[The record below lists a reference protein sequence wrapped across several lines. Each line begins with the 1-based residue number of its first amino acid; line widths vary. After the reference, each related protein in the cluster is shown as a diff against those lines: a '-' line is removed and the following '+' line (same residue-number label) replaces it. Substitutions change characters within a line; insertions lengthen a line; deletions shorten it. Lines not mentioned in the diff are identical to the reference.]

1 MRRAG
6 KLLQLSRTAI
16 IILPWSDN
24 MIETV
29 TVVPLTVAVLVA
41 VPVALVGCTLSW
53 RMFRHFSNRGRN
65 HPTSSLRYFL
75 KQVRF
80 AAGAGILSGAA
91 VGALIYAAVVLSPHI
106 EAPQRVLVEAAPMAS
121 AMAGSV
127 AHELPKSS
135 VAAAK
140 PEPYSFDQASYSP
153 SVAKEPASAPPAR
166 VVLTQKRALAIAQN
180 SCTKLRQEVERLE
193 REKDYSGDDE
203 IVRDRLG
210 LPPRPTCK

>member
-1 MRRAG
+1 MRGAG

-91 VGALIYAAVVLSPHI
+91 GGGLLYAAGVFFPPHQG
-106 EAPQRVLVEAAPMAS
+106 PPTGPGGAAPVAS
-121 AMAGSV
+121 AMGGA
-127 AHELPKSS
+127 P
-135 VAAAK
+135 
-140 PEPYSFDQASYSP
+140 SP
-153 SVAKEPASAPPAR
+153 PP
-166 VVLTQKRALAIAQN
+166 
-180 SCTKLRQEVERLE
+180 S
-193 REKDYSGDDE
+193 
-203 IVRDRLG
+203 
-210 LPPRPTCK
+210 